1 MPSRPHH
8 SRYRRHSTTCNL
20 GGNDLEFQRGTRGGS
35 SSQIHSQSSS
45 STSQAV
51 KPPVV
56 KPRRGPRHFVTR
68 DVSERSCLFCVRPEE
83 LKCERQEW
91 VTSRGVRQGV
101 PRRRQQTGKEH
112 DGRHGT
118 LIACRIRH
126 RLIKY
131 EDADIRESL
140 GMTY

>member
-8 SRYRRHSTTCNL
+8 SRYRRHLTTCNL
-20 GGNDLEFQRGTRGGS
+20 RGNDLEFQRGARGGGS
-35 SSQIHSQSSS
+35 GHTHPQSSS

-51 KPPVV
+51 KPPIV
-56 KPRRGPRHFVTR
+56 KSRRGPRHFVTCG

-101 PRRRQQTGKEH
+101 GGGNRPERNMMDGTG
-112 DGRHGT
+112 R
-118 LIACRIRH
+118 
-126 RLIKY
+126 
-131 EDADIRESL
+131 SL
-140 GMTY
+140 HAG